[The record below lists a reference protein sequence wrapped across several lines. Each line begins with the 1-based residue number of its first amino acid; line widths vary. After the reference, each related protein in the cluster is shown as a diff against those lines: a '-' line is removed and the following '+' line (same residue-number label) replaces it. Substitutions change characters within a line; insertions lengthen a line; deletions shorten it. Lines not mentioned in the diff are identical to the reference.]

1 MICTMKKNT
10 YKLGFKTNMYL
21 APLIDCII
29 IKLKWYLMFQVRI
42 EDDVVVTADGVEL
55 LTVVPR
61 TVEEIESWMQR
72 GEKTWKPLPP
82 THHSDT

>member
-1 MICTMKKNT
+1 
-10 YKLGFKTNMYL
+10 
-21 APLIDCII
+21 
-29 IKLKWYLMFQVRI
+29 MFQVRI

-82 THHSDT
+82 THHSDTDL